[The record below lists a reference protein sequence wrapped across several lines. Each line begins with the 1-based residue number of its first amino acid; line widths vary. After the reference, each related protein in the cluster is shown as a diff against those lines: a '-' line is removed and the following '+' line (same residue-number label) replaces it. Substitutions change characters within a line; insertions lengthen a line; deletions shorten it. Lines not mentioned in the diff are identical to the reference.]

1 MPKLAA
7 VSISNMI
14 INNGSK
20 WRFTT
25 VENKERDPSYGEE
38 KPKKNSYLK
47 YVHMLYNSKMEI
59 AVLK

>member
-1 MPKLAA
+1 
-7 VSISNMI
+7 MI

-25 VENKERDPSYGEE
+25 VENKEGDCKSALVR
-38 KPKKNSYLK
+38 KKTKKNSYLK
-47 YVHMLYNSKMEI
+47 YVHKLYNSKMEI